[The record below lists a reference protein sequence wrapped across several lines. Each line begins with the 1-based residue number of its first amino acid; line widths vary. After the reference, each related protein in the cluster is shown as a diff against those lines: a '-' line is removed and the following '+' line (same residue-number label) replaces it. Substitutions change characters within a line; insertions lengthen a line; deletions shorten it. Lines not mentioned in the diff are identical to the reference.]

1 MKTAIVLAVAFASQ
15 CAAQDQLSDLLRRAV
30 VEEDVNHN
38 LDAAIT
44 QYRAIVDRYRDD
56 RTTAATALF
65 RTAECYRKLG
75 KTSEADAAYNQL
87 IAQFPDQTAL
97 VDRSRQL
104 RATQPAAK
112 PPIDTTEMQL
122 LHQKYDLAVQHLNQ
136 VRHAMELGL
145 ESQTELK
152 QAQTAVIR
160 AQLSMLNQQAAAAA
174 GPAADA
180 QRRQRRVLL
189 EQLLGIAQE
198 SLAEEERRLQLGV
211 VGPDAVNQRKS
222 QLLDL
227 QLELERNKK

>member
-15 CAAQDQLSDLLRRAV
+15 CAAQDQLSDLLRKAV

-38 LDAAIT
+38 LDAAIK
-44 QYRAIVDRYRDD
+44 QYRAILDRYRDD

-65 RTAECYRKLG
+65 RAAECYRKLG
-75 KTSEADAAYNQL
+75 ETTEADAAYNQL

-122 LHQKYDLAVQHLNQ
+122 LHQKYDLAVQHMNQ

-160 AQLSMLNQQAAAAA
+160 AQLSMLNQQAAAV
-174 GPAADA
+174 GPAADD

-189 EQLLGIAQE
+189 EQLVAIAQE
-198 SLAEEERRLQLGV
+198 SLAEEERRFRLGA

>member
-15 CAAQDQLSDLLRRAV
+15 CAAQDQLSDLLRKAV

-38 LDAAIT
+38 LDAAIK
-44 QYRAIVDRYRDD
+44 QYRAILDRYRDD

-65 RTAECYRKLG
+65 RAAECYRKLG
-75 KTSEADAAYNQL
+75 ETTEADAAYNQL

-122 LHQKYDLAVQHLNQ
+122 LHQKYDLAVQHMNQ

-160 AQLSMLNQQAAAAA
+160 AQLSMLNQQAAAV

-189 EQLLGIAQE
+189 EQLVAIAQE
-198 SLAEEERRLQLGV
+198 SLAEEERRFRLGA